1 MTKYV
6 YSNGELPHLF
16 AADKTAYA
24 ANSRRSIRV
33 ESGKIYSYAEPIGAW
48 FGDKVLLSSDSFSVT
63 TSKHQTRLHYAV
75 NHIET
80 ISLPRLKSI
89 LGNISGDIYEGARYI
104 AARVK
109 EIDALKESA
118 KRLRAD
124 WKKAENARQI
134 AALESACAFV
144 WNEWCKQKSP
154 WQSAIAENDKA
165 KLKAAKERY
174 TKARGELESGLEY
187 AARKIADCRE
197 SMLID
202 SRQGRNN
209 GLQSFWRLD
218 SCVSDIR
225 RIDIMGAS
233 RGLTVDSNATFNHAA
248 KIMGKKWAKECTALA
263 VAIHAYADSFMPEV
277 AALRAD
283 YDKAESVRHAEN
295 IAAWL
300 AGDDVTY
307 PHNLPVA
314 CRVAGDSVETSKGAR
329 VPLQGALQLV
339 ALAKQ
344 CRESGKALDLAGRAI
359 GPYKGNSISATGDLT
374 IGCHRITWEA
384 IADCV
389 ARYEVTPCD

>member
-6 YSNGELPHLF
+6 HSDGELPHLF

-24 ANSRRSIRV
+24 ANSGRSIRV

-48 FGDKVLLSSDSFSVT
+48 FGDKVLLSSDSFSMT
-63 TSKHQTRLHYAV
+63 TSRHQSRLRYAV

-80 ISLPRLKSI
+80 IQLPRLKTI
-89 LGNISGDIYEGARYI
+89 LGISLSDSYDGARYI

-118 KRLRAD
+118 KKLRAD
-124 WKKAENARQI
+124 WKKAENTRQI

-165 KLKAAKERY
+165 ELIAAKARY
-174 TKARGELESGLEY
+174 AKARLQLEAGMEN

-197 SMLID
+197 QMLID

-209 GLQSFWRLD
+209 GLQSWWRLD

-225 RIDIMGAS
+225 RIDSMGAS
-233 RGLTVDSNATFNHAA
+233 RGLTVGSNATFDHAA

-263 VAIHAYADSFMPEV
+263 VAIHAFADSFMPEIS
-277 AALRAD
+277 ALRAD
-283 YDKAESVRHAEN
+283 YDAQEAAKHAEN

-300 AGDDVTY
+300 VGDDADY

-314 CRVAGDSVETSKGAR
+314 CRVKGDIVETSKGAR

-339 ALAKQ
+339 TLARQ
-344 CRESGKALDLAGRAI
+344 CRESGKGLDLAGRAI
-359 GPYKGNSISATGDLT
+359 GPYKGNSISAEGDLT

-389 ARYEVTPCD
+389 ARYEGDK